1 MKRESPAVAQ
11 AADECDSHAAGV
23 QPTVVA
29 TASMRR
35 DLPLMYGAQAL
46 RYLAPMILVPFYGRI
61 LGIESYGHLLS
72 AMALMQIVWLF
83 IEWGLP
89 STGFRDMAA
98 AVNLH
103 QRGRLL
109 ATQLAARV
117 LLALFVVPPALVAL
131 FLTPALK
138 ADRVVSGLALALG
151 VASAFN
157 MTWFFQGI
165 GRFRLAAVFEVL
177 SLGVSTA
184 IILASVRGP
193 GDAWIIPGALFA
205 VGACSSLL
213 QVWLAA
219 SPAPRGSIVFN
230 NPWRAIRNS
239 TLLFVDR
246 GQTMMLGP
254 LCVFLVGF
262 VAPVPAVAAFAVA
275 DRLMGVAL
283 VLLNPLNQ
291 VFAGRLTHS
300 VAKMQQ
306 GGNEDATYRLMRRFC
321 GFSMGYYALV
331 AIAGFMLAHILI
343 PLIFGPGYLQ
353 VVPVFRVLCV
363 ALVCSGAAS
372 VLMGNVLYPLRHDKD
387 TAVLS
392 TIRLLTT
399 CAGVTLLAALA
410 GAMGAA
416 AGRLVGAA
424 LTFGAL
430 VFIFR
435 QRSLWPI
442 FFRRLRVAA

>member
-1 MKRESPAVAQ
+1 MKLEAPEVAKT
-11 AADECDSHAAGV
+11 ADESEGPAAGA
-23 QPTVVA
+23 QPLPGA
-29 TASMRR
+29 AASLRR

-46 RYLAPMILVPFYGRI
+46 RYLAPLILVPFYGRI

-89 STGFRDMAA
+89 STGFRDVAA
-98 AVNLH
+98 AADLH
-103 QRGRLL
+103 QRGSLL
-109 ATQLAARV
+109 ATQLAARM
-117 LLALFVVPPALVAL
+117 LLTLFVVPLAILAVLLA
-131 FLTPALK
+131 PALK

-177 SLGVSTA
+177 SLGVSTVV
-184 IILASVRGP
+184 ILLFVRGP
-193 GDAWIIPGALFA
+193 ADAWVIPGALFA
-205 VGACSSLL
+205 VGACSSML

-219 SPAPRGSIVFN
+219 SPVPRGSIVSR
-230 NPWRAIRNS
+230 NPWRAIRDS
-239 TLLFVDR
+239 TMLFVDR

-262 VAPVPAVAAFAVA
+262 VAPVPAVATFAVA

-283 VLLNPLNQ
+283 ALLNPLNQ
-291 VFAGRLTHS
+291 VFAGRLTYS
-300 VAKMQQ
+300 VAEMQR
-306 GGNEDATYRLMRRFC
+306 GGNKDATFRLMRRFC

-343 PLIFGPGYLQ
+343 PLVFGPGYLQ
-353 VVPVFRVLCV
+353 VAPVFGVLCV
-363 ALVCSGAAS
+363 VLFCSGAAS

-387 TAVLS
+387 MAALS

-399 CAGVTLLAALA
+399 CAGVTVLAAVA

-416 AGRLVGAA
+416 VGRLVGAA

-430 VFIFR
+430 VFVFR
-435 QRSLWPI
+435 QRSLWPM
-442 FFRRLRVAA
+442 LLK